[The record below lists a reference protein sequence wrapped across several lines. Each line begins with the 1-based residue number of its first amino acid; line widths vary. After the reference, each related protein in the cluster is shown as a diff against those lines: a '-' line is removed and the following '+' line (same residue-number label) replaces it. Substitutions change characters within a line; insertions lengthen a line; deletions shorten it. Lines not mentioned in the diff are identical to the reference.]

1 MKTSFSVLAGVL
13 LLGSSSA
20 LAQPDRIATPINSS
34 QTVVLKGSVSPL
46 AKPENDRGPLDPA
59 TKLPHVTMMMK
70 LSAVQQADLDKLLVD
85 QQDPSSPDY
94 HHWLTP
100 EQYGARFGLSQAD
113 IRKITQWLAS
123 QGFAIVEVARGR
135 NWIAFGGT
143 VDRIQRAFHTQI
155 HRFTVNGEEH
165 FANTNDPSVP
175 MALQGIAAAFQ
186 GLHNFVPRALSVK
199 KSPNPFNSVNP
210 YYTDG
215 NGGNELAP
223 DDIATIYNVAA
234 LYQAGIDGTGMKVA
248 IIGRTDIHMTDI
260 EQFRTGFGL
269 SKNDP
274 TDFLVPT
281 CTDPGFTADEA
292 EADLDLE
299 WSGAVARNAAITFV
313 KCDANNGGIITSL
326 QYAIN
331 NSTAPVISMSYG
343 ECEANVNSATATSYQ
358 SMIQQANT
366 QGQTVM
372 VSSGDSGAAG
382 CDPSGNTTA
391 SGGLGVNIL
400 SGPPEVTAV
409 GGTEFDADVL
419 NQSTYW
425 SANNGANLGSALSY
439 IGELAWDDS
448 GAGTNLSGGQS
459 LSSTGGGVSIY
470 FPKPAWQTGPGTY
483 DPNHRSQPD
492 VSMPASPYHDGYI
505 VCTNTGGATYQG
517 SCANGIA
524 TAVASG
530 GSVFGGTSVAC
541 PVFAGIVTL
550 INQSQK
556 NTPPA
561 GLGNINP
568 TLYALSQSMPT
579 AFHDVPAGNYS
590 ANPTPTPS
598 GNVVPCQ
605 TGATNCTANGTLG
618 YLTGGNYDP
627 VTGLGS
633 VDAHALLTGWP
644 STSKTSTT
652 TTLAITPA
660 NPVPVGT
667 TVTFTAT
674 ITPAPPDGETVTF
687 KDTISNTTLGTATTT
702 AGKAVATSSTI
713 AAGSYTVV
721 ASYPG
726 DITFAAS
733 ASTGQPLTV
742 GQGITTTTTTLTIA
756 PGNSVPV
763 GTTVTFTATIT
774 PAPPN
779 GETVT
784 FKDTISNTTLGTG
797 TTTTGKAVFTSA
809 TLAKGSYNVVA
820 SYPGDANFSASVSAG
835 QALSVGMTTT
845 TTTLAIAPGGTVNAG
860 TSVTFTAT
868 ITPAPPNGET
878 VTFTDTISNK
888 TLGTANTASGVA
900 AFTSTTIAAGSYTVV
915 ANYPGDASLGAS
927 VSAGQALTVQ
937 KATTTTTLAIAPG
950 NSVTPGTSVTLT
962 ATIAPAPPNGE
973 TVTFMDTKSNTALG
987 TATTAAGQA
996 VFASTGIPSGSYTV
1010 VASYPGDSNFAASA
1024 STGQSLTVQKGT
1036 STTTLTLSPGAT
1048 VNAGASVTLTAI
1060 VAPAPPNGETVT
1072 FTDTKSNTTLGT
1084 ATTSSGTAIFTSTGI
1099 PGGSYTVT
1107 ANYPGDTTLASS
1119 VSTGQALNVQDFTI
1133 GPNNLSITVSAP
1145 GQTGT
1150 GTINLGLL
1158 GGLAAPSF
1166 SCSGL
1171 PSESTCSFAAASA
1184 TSETITIATTAA
1196 SSRASLFERSSILY
1210 ATLFPG
1216 LFGVVILAADSK
1228 KRKLRILGLLAVLVV
1243 FMLVMSSCGTMG
1255 STTTTTHHDPGTP
1268 IGQTT
1273 PTVTATA
1280 SGITHTITINLNVQ

>member
-1 MKTSFSVLAGVL
+1 MKTLSSVFAAVL
-13 LLGSSSA
+13 LLGSFSA
-20 LAQPDRIATPINSS
+20 LAQTDRIATPINSS
-34 QTVVLKGSVSPL
+34 QTAVLKGNVSPV
-46 AKPENDRGPLDPA
+46 AKPENDLGPLDPA

-70 LSAVQQADLDKLLVD
+70 LSPAQQAALDKLLVD

-94 HHWLTP
+94 HKWLTP

-113 IRKITQWLAS
+113 IRKITQWLVS

-135 NWIAFGGT
+135 NWIAFAGT
-143 VDRIQRAFHTQI
+143 VDQIQRAFRTQI
-155 HRFTVNGEEH
+155 HRFTLDGEEH

-175 MALQGIAAAFQ
+175 KALQGMVAAFR

-210 YYTDG
+210 YFTDG
-215 NGGNELAP
+215 NGNNELAP

-234 LYQAGIDGTGMKVA
+234 LYQAGIDGTGMKIAV
-248 IIGRTDIHMTDI
+248 IGRTDIHMTDI
-260 EQFRTGFGL
+260 EQFRAGFGL
-269 SKNDP
+269 AKNDP

-281 CTDPGFTADEA
+281 CTDPGFTGDEG

-313 KCDANNGGIITSL
+313 KCDNNHGGIFTSL

-331 NSTAPVISMSYG
+331 NNTAPVISMSYG
-343 ECEANVNSATATSYQ
+343 ECEAKVTSADATSYQ
-358 SMIQQANT
+358 SLIQQANT

-372 VSSGDSGAAG
+372 VSSGDSGAAT
-382 CDPSGNTTA
+382 CDSSGNGTA

-409 GGTEFDADVL
+409 GGTEFDADVN

-425 SANNGANLGSALSY
+425 SPNNGANQGSALSY

-448 GAGTNLSGGQS
+448 GAGTNLTGGQG

-483 DPNHRSQPD
+483 DPTHRSQPD
-492 VSMPASPYHDGYI
+492 VSMPASPNHDGYI
-505 VCTNTGGATYQG
+505 VCTNTGGAAYQG
-517 SCANGIA
+517 SCANGVA
-524 TAVASG
+524 TAVAN

-590 ANPTPTPS
+590 TSGNPS
-598 GNVVPCQ
+598 GNMVPCQ
-605 TGATNCTANGTLG
+605 TGSANCTTGTMG
-618 YLTGGNYDP
+618 FLTGPNYDP

-633 VDAHALLTGWP
+633 VDVHVLVSNWTG
-644 STSKTSTT
+644 TSKTATT
-652 TTLAITPA
+652 TTLTVTPA

-687 KDTISNTTLGTATTT
+687 TDTISNTTLGTATTT
-702 AGKAVATSSTI
+702 AGKVVATSSTI
-713 AAGSYTVV
+713 AAGSYNVV

-726 DITFAAS
+726 DTTFGAS
-733 ASTGQPLTV
+733 ASTGQTLTV
-742 GQGITTTTTTLTIA
+742 GQGTTATTTTLTIA
-756 PGNSVPV
+756 PGNSVSV

-779 GETVT
+779 GEAVT
-784 FKDTISNTTLGTG
+784 FK
-797 TTTTGKAVFTSA
+797 
-809 TLAKGSYNVVA
+809 
-820 SYPGDANFSASVSAG
+820 
-835 QALSVGMTTT
+835 
-845 TTTLAIAPGGTVNAG
+845 
-860 TSVTFTAT
+860 
-868 ITPAPPNGET
+868 
-878 VTFTDTISNK
+878 
-888 TLGTANTASGVA
+888 
-900 AFTSTTIAAGSYTVV
+900 
-915 ANYPGDASLGAS
+915 
-927 VSAGQALTVQ
+927 
-937 KATTTTTLAIAPG
+937 
-950 NSVTPGTSVTLT
+950 
-962 ATIAPAPPNGE
+962 
-973 TVTFMDTKSNTALG
+973 
-987 TATTAAGQA
+987 
-996 VFASTGIPSGSYTV
+996 
-1010 VASYPGDSNFAASA
+1010 
-1024 STGQSLTVQKGT
+1024 
-1036 STTTLTLSPGAT
+1036 
-1048 VNAGASVTLTAI
+1048 
-1060 VAPAPPNGETVT
+1060 
-1072 FTDTKSNTTLGT
+1072 DTKSNTTLGV
-1084 ATTSSGTAIFTSTGI
+1084 ATTTSGSAIFTSTGI

-1145 GQTGT
+1145 GLSGT
-1150 GTINLGLL
+1150 GTINLGLI

-1171 PSESTCSFAAASA
+1171 PAESTCSFAAASA
-1184 TSETITIATTAA
+1184 TSETITIATTGA
-1196 SSRASLFERSSILY
+1196 SSRASLFERGSILY

-1216 LFGVVILAADSK
+1216 LFGIVVLSADSK

-1243 FMLVMSSCGTMG
+1243 FMLLMSSCGTLG

-1280 SGITHTITINLNVQ
+1280 SGITHAITINLNVQ

>member
-1 MKTSFSVLAGVL
+1 MKTLFSVLAGVL

-20 LAQPDRIATPINSS
+20 LAQTDRIATPLTSS
-34 QTVVLKGSVSPL
+34 QTVVLKGSVSPV
-46 AKPENDRGPLDPA
+46 AKPENDLGPLDPA

-70 LSAVQQADLDKLLVD
+70 LSPAQQAALDKLLVD
-85 QQDPSSPDY
+85 QQDLSSPYY
-94 HHWLTP
+94 HQWLTP

-143 VDRIQRAFHTQI
+143 VDQMQRAFHTQI
-155 HRFTVNGEEH
+155 HRFTVDGEEH
-165 FANTNDPSVP
+165 FANTTDPSVP
-175 MALQGIAAAFQ
+175 KALQGMVAGFR
-186 GLHNFVPRALSVK
+186 GFDNFTPKPLSIIK
-199 KSPNPFNSVNP
+199 KLPSSNP

-234 LYQAGIDGTGMKVA
+234 LYQAGIDGTGMK
-248 IIGRTDIHMTDI
+248 IGVMGQTDVHMTDI
-260 EQFRTGFGL
+260 EQFRAGFNL

-274 TDFLVPT
+274 QDVLATG
-281 CTDPGFTADEA
+281 CTDPGYTGDEG

-299 WSGAVARNAAITFV
+299 WSGAVARNASILYI
-313 KCDANNGGIITSL
+313 KCDSAKNGGVLGSII
-326 QYAIN
+326 YAVNQNI
-331 NSTAPVISMSYG
+331 APVLSMSYG
-343 ECEANVNSATATSYQ
+343 FCEAKANQSFATQYESL
-358 SMIQQANT
+358 IQQANT
-366 QGQTVM
+366 QGQTIL
-372 VSSGDSGAAG
+372 VSSGDAGAAT
-382 CDPSGNTTA
+382 CDQGSSQATQGLSVNAEA
-391 SGGLGVNIL
+391 S
-400 SGPPEVTAV
+400 PPEVTAV
-409 GGTEFDADVL
+409 GGTEFDADV
-419 NQSTYW
+419 NDQSTYW
-425 SANNGANLGSALSY
+425 NTTNGTNLGSAKSY
-439 IGELAWDDS
+439 IPELAWNDTAS
-448 GAGTNLSGGQS
+448 GTGLGTGQQ
-459 LSSTGGGVSIY
+459 LASTGGGVSIFY
-470 FPKPAWQTGPGTY
+470 PKPAWQTGPGTY
-483 DPNHRSQPD
+483 DSKNRSVPD
-492 VSMPASPYHDGYI
+492 VAMPASVDHDGYI
-505 VCTNTGGATYQG
+505 FCTNVGGAAYQG
-517 SCANGIA
+517 SCASGID
-524 TAVASG
+524 TAVAN
-530 GSVFGGTSVAC
+530 GSVVGGTSVAC
-541 PVFAGIVTL
+541 PVFAGIVAL
-550 INQSQK
+550 LNQSQK

-568 TLYALSQSMPT
+568 TLYALSQNMPT

-605 TGATNCTANGTLG
+605 ASSTNCTANGTLG
-618 YLTGGNYDP
+618 YLTGANYDP

-633 VDAHALLTGWP
+633 VDAHALVTGWP
-644 STSKTSTT
+644 GTSKTATT

-660 NPVPVGT
+660 NPVSVGA

-687 KDTISNTTLGTATTT
+687 MDTITNTTLGTGTTT

-721 ASYPG
+721 AGYPG
-726 DITFAAS
+726 DTTFAAS

-742 GQGITTTTTTLTIA
+742 GQRITATTTTLTIA
-756 PGNSVPV
+756 PGNSAPV

-784 FKDTISNTTLGTG
+784 FKDT
-797 TTTTGKAVFTSA
+797 
-809 TLAKGSYNVVA
+809 
-820 SYPGDANFSASVSAG
+820 
-835 QALSVGMTTT
+835 
-845 TTTLAIAPGGTVNAG
+845 
-860 TSVTFTAT
+860 
-868 ITPAPPNGET
+868 
-878 VTFTDTISNK
+878 
-888 TLGTANTASGVA
+888 
-900 AFTSTTIAAGSYTVV
+900 
-915 ANYPGDASLGAS
+915 
-927 VSAGQALTVQ
+927 
-937 KATTTTTLAIAPG
+937 
-950 NSVTPGTSVTLT
+950 
-962 ATIAPAPPNGE
+962 
-973 TVTFMDTKSNTALG
+973 
-987 TATTAAGQA
+987 
-996 VFASTGIPSGSYTV
+996 
-1010 VASYPGDSNFAASA
+1010 
-1024 STGQSLTVQKGT
+1024 
-1036 STTTLTLSPGAT
+1036 
-1048 VNAGASVTLTAI
+1048 
-1060 VAPAPPNGETVT
+1060 
-1072 FTDTKSNTTLGT
+1072 KSNTTLGMVT
-1084 ATTSSGTAIFTSTGI
+1084 TTSGSAIFTSTSI

-1119 VSTGQALNVQDFTI
+1119 VSTGQALNLQDFTI

-1145 GQTGT
+1145 GLNGT
-1150 GTINLGLL
+1150 GTINLALL

-1184 TSETITIATTAA
+1184 TSETITITTTAA
-1196 SSRASLFERSSILY
+1196 SSRASLFERNSILY

-1243 FMLVMSSCGTMG
+1243 FMLLMSSCGTLG

-1268 IGQTT
+1268 TGQTT